1 MIRSLP
7 EHDPRLGLIPH
18 PFAPRPQPISNA
30 DLESAYTDVKRAAEE
45 AGVLLEL
52 REQPYVPRL
61 LGFTVAHGAA
71 RMLMTDA
78 GVDLAARTLPC
89 GAWSVI
95 AAVVMK
101 VVQDLGSISGIMH
114 RVSVK

>member
-1 MIRSLP
+1 
-7 EHDPRLGLIPH
+7 
-18 PFAPRPQPISNA
+18 
-30 DLESAYTDVKRAAEE
+30 VKRAAEE

-71 RMLMTDA
+71 RMLMSDA
-78 GVDLAARTLPC
+78 GVDLAARTLPFA
-89 GAWSVI
+89 AWSAV

-101 VVQDLGSISGIMH
+101 VVQDMSNNSGIMH